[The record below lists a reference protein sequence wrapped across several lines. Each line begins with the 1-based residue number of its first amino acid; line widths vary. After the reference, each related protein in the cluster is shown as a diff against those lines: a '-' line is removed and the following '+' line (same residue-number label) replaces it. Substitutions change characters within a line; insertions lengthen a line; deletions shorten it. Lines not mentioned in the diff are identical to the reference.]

1 MSSQAPLCPKCSYQ
15 RGDASPEEIEAAA
28 RRRLRDKVYRLRM
41 ASYVAITVF
50 VAGFG
55 WYWWDTDGFVATS
68 STPPLV
74 TMAVGAIAY
83 LVVRVMLFS
92 ARYKQR
98 HD

>member
-1 MSSQAPLCPKCSYQ
+1 MSSQAPLCPKCGYQ
-15 RGDASPEEIEAAA
+15 RGDASPEEIEAAS

-41 ASYVAITVF
+41 MSYVAITVF

-55 WYWWDTDGFVATS
+55 WYWWDTDGFVAAS